1 MNGRGTRRRRDPLI
15 PLALK
20 AELRRDA
27 CVLALADSRR
37 RLQAGDVAARSIES
51 SLLCQQSEPLRG
63 ASIDPTLELLRRELR
78 SRQQRA
84 LREAVERV
92 DRLRS
97 EVEAARSTLLREQGL
112 FAALDAL
119 VRSRRRDAEQHEARM
134 TQTEIDDDWLPRPRV
149 SLSGEGR

>member
-1 MNGRGTRRRRDPLI
+1 
-15 PLALK
+15 
-20 AELRRDA
+20 
-27 CVLALADSRR
+27 
-37 RLQAGDVAARSIES
+37 
-51 SLLCQQSEPLRG
+51 
-63 ASIDPTLELLRRELR
+63 LLRRELR

-134 TQTEIDDDWLPRPRV
+134 TQTEIDDDWLQRPRV